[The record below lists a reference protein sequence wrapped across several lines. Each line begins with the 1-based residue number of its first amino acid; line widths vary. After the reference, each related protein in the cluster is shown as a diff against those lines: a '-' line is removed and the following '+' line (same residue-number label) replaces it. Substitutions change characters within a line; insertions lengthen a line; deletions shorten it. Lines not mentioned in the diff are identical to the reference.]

1 MSRPLDRER
10 LPVLVHE
17 VRSPVAALSAIA
29 ETFVDT
35 DPHAPDRAELARLS
49 ISACRA
55 LERIVVDAVTTSIR
69 HELVDPG
76 ALVRGVVATATLTGA
91 PVEANVEPDLAPVS
105 GDAVRLRQALDNL
118 VANALLHSGSTAPV
132 VVGAGAEG
140 DVVRLFVTD
149 EGAGIAGADQRRIFE
164 AGERLDFGRPG
175 SGLGLAI
182 VEAIA
187 KAHGGRLTVE
197 SAPGE
202 GATFTITVPRV
213 QPETV
218 ASSS

>member
-1 MSRPLDRER
+1 
-10 LPVLVHE
+10 
-17 VRSPVAALSAIA
+17 
-29 ETFVDT
+29 
-35 DPHAPDRAELARLS
+35 
-49 ISACRA
+49 
-55 LERIVVDAVTTSIR
+55 
-69 HELVDPG
+69 
-76 ALVRGVVATATLTGA
+76 
-91 PVEANVEPDLAPVS
+91 
-105 GDAVRLRQALDNL
+105 
-118 VANALLHSGSTAPV
+118 
-132 VVGAGAEG
+132 
-140 DVVRLFVTD
+140 VRLFVTD
-149 EGAGIAGADQRRIFE
+149 EGAGIAAADQRRIFE

-187 KAHGGRLTVE
+187 EAHGGRLTVE